1 MNQNQT
7 NQNNNQ
13 STNQSSKPKY
23 IIIDTEATGLF
34 FAKNGLIQVGS
45 MILDK
50 NLNVIDQYCQ
60 DIQPP
65 QNKEINQEALDV
77 NGFDRQR
84 IAGGISYREFCEQFL
99 VFVKKYFGDYKPIVV
114 AQFWAFDYAFLNQ
127 VFFEVGLEEEFG
139 QLLGNDFVDTKS
151 LVNFANL
158 RADINNQPLPF
169 PITSLSKKGGLK
181 DILGLNSDNY
191 QSHDALGDCLATR
204 DVLLKLARIITL

>member
-1 MNQNQT
+1 MNQNQI

-13 STNQSSKPKY
+13 STNQSLKPKY

-50 NLNVIDQYCQ
+50 NLNIIDQYCQ

-77 NGFDRQR
+77 NGFDLER
-84 IAGGISYREFCEQFL
+84 IKKGISYQDFGNQFL
-99 VFVKKYFGDYKPIVV
+99 EFMKKYFGDYKPIVV
-114 AQFWAFDYAFLNQ
+114 AQFWSFDYAFLNQ
-127 VFFEVGLEEEFG
+127 VFYEVGLEEELS

-158 RADINNQPLPF
+158 QADINNQPLPF
-169 PITSLSKKGGLK
+169 PITSLSKRGGLK

-204 DVLLKLARIITL
+204 DVLLKLAHSSN

>member
-13 STNQSSKPKY
+13 SPKPKY

-77 NGFDRQR
+77 NGFDRER
-84 IAGGISYREFCEQFL
+84 IRGGISYREFCEQFL
-99 VFVKKYFGDYKPIVV
+99 GFVKKYFGDYKPIVV

-127 VFFEVGLEEEFG
+127 VFFEVGLEKEFG

-158 RADINNQPLPF
+158 RADINNQSLPF

-181 DILGLNSDNY
+181 DILELNPDNY

-204 DVLLKLARIITL
+204 DVLLKLAHSSN